1 MKIVFQISCLTLF
14 QESQPIP
21 VPGFQSTAG
30 GEMSWILTNSCIKI
44 AAIRGSIKRTRLP
57 WGTRACSWVGAK
69 FRFYQLQTCKKFGF
83 TQRHKLVG
91 KWYQKIIYYYHLRK
105 NMLLRMTYIT
115 WSAACILNLVLLK
128 RNKKKTLLFF
138 SFPLCALCCWQSIS
152 LGDSADWAIW
162 KCDWPDKSPFVYSP
176 RIFPQTFPLD
186 SRIFLDKLF
195 EEWK

>member
-1 MKIVFQISCLTLF
+1 MWLEGSLNENCFPNVLFNIISR
-14 QESQPIP
+14 
-21 VPGFQSTAG
+21 VSTNSGDRFSKYCWG

-44 AAIRGSIKRTRLP
+44 AAIRGSVKRTRLP
-57 WGTRACSWVGAK
+57 WATRACSWVGAK

-128 RNKKKTLLFF
+128 RNKKKDFVIFFLSLFVH
-138 SFPLCALCCWQSIS
+138 CVV
-152 LGDSADWAIW
+152 
-162 KCDWPDKSPFVYSP
+162 DKV
-176 RIFPQTFPLD
+176 
-186 SRIFLDKLF
+186 
-195 EEWK
+195 